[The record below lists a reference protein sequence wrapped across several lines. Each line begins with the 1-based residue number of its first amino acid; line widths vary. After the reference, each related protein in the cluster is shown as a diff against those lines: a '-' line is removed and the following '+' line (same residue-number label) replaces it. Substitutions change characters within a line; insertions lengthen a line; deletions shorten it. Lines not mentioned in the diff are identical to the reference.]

1 MGQHKHNP
9 TAIKAKNGELPPKPK
24 KMSKRECDRLIY
36 AKCQELLYKPFV
48 DAYVKANMEEFD
60 NGKNLED

>member
-24 KMSKRECDRLIY
+24 TLSKRELEKMMY
-36 AKCQELLYKPFV
+36 EKCQEMVYKPFV
-48 DAYVKANMEEFD
+48 DAYTKIQKEESI
-60 NGKNLED
+60 

>member
-24 KMSKRECDRLIY
+24 TPSKRELEKMMLE
-36 AKCQELLYKPFV
+36 KCKEMVYKPFL
-48 DAYVKANMEEFD
+48 DTYAKMQTEEF
-60 NGKNLED
+60 NL